1 LNIWQAENKENN
13 MTAQT
18 IHHCERSLE
27 NLLKMR
33 NGLYKA
39 ESTEDNLKKIRA
51 LESQIER
58 HKKVKKAEKAEK

>member
-1 LNIWQAENKENN
+1 
-13 MTAQT
+13 
-18 IHHCERSLE
+18 
-27 NLLKMR
+27 MR

>member
-1 LNIWQAENKENN
+1 

-18 IHHCERSLE
+18 IHHCEPSLE

-51 LESQIER
+51 LESHIER
-58 HKKVKKAEKAEK
+58 HKKVKKAEKAEKAEK

>member
-1 LNIWQAENKENN
+1 